1 MPRGR
6 LPIALRAPLCAAVL
20 VVAGAPVGADD
31 AAGIAGRVQ
40 SRYDET
46 KDLTAAFTQEMTI
59 QAGGHV
65 LRSKGR
71 MYFEKP
77 GLMRWEYESPEPQTI
92 VADGKHLWI
101 HQPEDRQVLRAPLEQ
116 AFQSQ
121 TPVSF
126 LFGVARIGRDFV
138 PKLLDEA
145 DDGGIRL
152 ELEPKA
158 EEGGALGL
166 LVLEVDPETYDLRAA
181 TVRDPLGNVTEVRLV
196 DPVRNGGVAPERFRF
211 VRPPG
216 TDVIEA
222 PGS

>member
-1 MPRGR
+1 MRVRRILSAIGG
-6 LPIALRAPLCAAVL
+6 LLCGAAV
-20 VVAGAPVGADD
+20 VGAPFALGADD
-31 AAGIAGRVQ
+31 SAEIAGRVQ
-40 SRYDET
+40 ARYDET
-46 KDLTAAFTQEMTI
+46 RDLTAAFTQEMTI

-77 GLMRWEYESPEPQTI
+77 GLMRWEYDSPEPQTI
-92 VADGKHLWI
+92 VADGKYLWI
-101 HQPEDRQVLRAPLEQ
+101 HQPEDKQVLRAPLEQ

-126 LFGVARIGRDFV
+126 LFGVARIGRDFT
-138 PKLLDEA
+138 PKLLEETGE
-145 DDGGIRL
+145 GGIRL
-152 ELEPKA
+152 ELEPTA

-166 LVLEVDPETYDLRAA
+166 LILEVDPETYDLRAA

-196 DPVRNGGVAPERFRF
+196 DPVRNGGVSSERFRF

-216 TDVIEA
+216 TDLLEA

>member
-1 MPRGR
+1 MRTATFA
-6 LPIALRAPLCAAVL
+6 IVVL
-20 VVAGAPVGADD
+20 AISCSAFAADD
-31 AAGIAGRVQ
+31 ADTIAARIQ
-40 SRYDET
+40 ARYDET
-46 KDLTAAFTQEMTI
+46 TDLSAEFSQEMTI

-101 HQPEDRQVLRAPLEQ
+101 HQPEDEQVLRAPLEQ

-126 LFGVARIGRDFV
+126 LFGVARIGRDFDHE
-138 PKLLDEA
+138 LLDDG
-145 DDGGIRL
+145 DDGEVRL
-152 ELEPKA
+152 ELHPKA

-166 LVLEVDPETYDLRAA
+166 LILAVDEDTYDLRAA
-181 TVRDPLGNVTEVRLV
+181 TVRDPLGNVTEVRLIDAKRNEGV
-196 DPVRNGGVAPERFRF
+196 DEALFRF
-211 VRPPG
+211 ERPPG
-216 TDVIEA
+216 TDIIEA
-222 PGS
+222 PGG

>member
-1 MPRGR
+1 M
-6 LPIALRAPLCAAVL
+6 RAPVSLGLFVVLAWSGAASSI
-20 VVAGAPVGADD
+20 AFAEDD
-31 AAGIAGRVQ
+31 AAGTAGKVQ
-40 SRYDET
+40 ARYDQT
-46 KDLTAAFTQEMTI
+46 KDLTAEFTQEMRI
-59 QAGGHV
+59 QAGGQV
-65 LRSKGR
+65 LRSKGK

-101 HQPEDRQVLRAPLEQ
+101 HQPEDEQVLRAPLEQ

-126 LFGVARIGRDFV
+126 LFGVARIGRDFE
-138 PKLLDEA
+138 PKMLDES

-152 ELEPKA
+152 ELHPKA

-166 LVLEVDPETYDLRAA
+166 LILEVDPETYDLRAA

-196 DPVRNGGVAPERFRF
+196 DPVRNGGVDATLFQFE
-211 VRPPG
+211 RPPG
-216 TDVIEA
+216 TDIIEA
-222 PGS
+222 PAG